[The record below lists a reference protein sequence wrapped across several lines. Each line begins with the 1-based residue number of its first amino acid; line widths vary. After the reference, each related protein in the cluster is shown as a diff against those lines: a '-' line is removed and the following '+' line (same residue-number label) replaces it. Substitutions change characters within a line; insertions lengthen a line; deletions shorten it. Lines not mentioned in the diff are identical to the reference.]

1 MIKAIRVPD
10 LRVESGWRKQEQNKQ
25 ILPSVARRTS
35 LAILTLTSE
44 KGVYLGFL
52 ELNKSVIF
60 EPLLYS
66 NLLQE

>member
-1 MIKAIRVPD
+1 MGACARMVSSK
-10 LRVESGWRKQEQNKQ
+10 LWRKQEQNKQ
-25 ILPSVARRTS
+25 ILPSVTRQTS

-44 KGVYLGFL
+44 KVVDLGFL

-60 EPLLYS
+60 ESVLYS